1 MVRRPHVIGLVISI
15 VCLAGLVGVTGGV
28 SDTQAIASQ
37 QPAAVE
43 AGTVSDSTPEG
54 FSRTTYSMTVYENG
68 SVHWTTIHSRPLN
81 ESEISAFE
89 SYAAEFN
96 DTETELYQG
105 FVAQA
110 TSLAM
115 TGTQSTNRTMNA
127 TNFRKRAYV
136 DEDGLSLRAQ
146 GKVEMS
152 FLWTNLSTVDSTRVT
167 LGEAFDT
174 GLYVGPSQEL
184 MIRAGPKL
192 NFESVYPDPDSRDDP
207 DSLAGSDWIA
217 WEGEHEFNPERP
229 LVRFQPAATTVTTT
243 QTTVSTPT
251 TPTLT
256 TRAGSTSPG
265 QSPTTEPAGTS
276 GGDGLGG
283 LFVVGLIV
291 LLLIGGTVTLYRTVL
306 SADEEH
312 GGTHA
317 ESTATGHDSGISSE
331 TPSQPT
337 SSSESEMAVTD
348 EDLLSDTDRV
358 QSLLESNG
366 GRMRQS
372 AIVEETDWS
381 KSKVSMLL
389 SDMEDDGEVTKLR
402 VGRENIISL
411 PGHEPDAAGSPFEDE
426 E

>member
-37 QPAAVE
+37 QPVVVE
-43 AGTVSDSTPEG
+43 ADTVSNSTPEG

-68 SVHWTTIHSRPLN
+68 SVRWATIHSRPLN

-89 SYAAEFN
+89 TYATEFN
-96 DTETELYQG
+96 TTETGLYRG
-105 FVAQA
+105 FVTQGE
-110 TSLAM
+110 SLAA
-115 TGTQSTNRTMNA
+115 TGTRLTNRTMNA

-152 FLWTNLSTVDSTRVT
+152 FLWTNLSTVDDTRVT

-174 GLYVGPSQEL
+174 GLYVGPNQRL
-184 MIRAGPKL
+184 LIRAGPQL
-192 NFESVYPDPDSRDDP
+192 NFENVYPDPDSQDDP

-229 LVRFQPAATTVTTT
+229 LVRFQPAATTITTT
-243 QTTVSTPT
+243 QTTVSTPATT
-251 TPTLT
+251 TPTT
-256 TRAGSTSPG
+256 DVASTPPR
-265 QSPTTEPAGTS
+265 QSPTTQPAETD

-283 LFVVGLIV
+283 LLVVGLIV
-291 LLLIGGTVTLYRTVL
+291 LLLVGGTVTLYRTVL
-306 SADEEH
+306 SADEDQ

-317 ESTATGHDSGISSE
+317 ESMSTGHDSGSASE
-331 TPSQPT
+331 TPSQST
-337 SSSESEMAVTD
+337 SSSQSKTTVTD

-358 QSLLESNG
+358 QSLLESHG

-389 SDMEDDGEVTKLR
+389 SDMEDDDEISKLR